1 MQNISKEMYF
11 YSGNERHDQREFVW
25 TMHKVQCHEISNI
38 EKIVLVTKNT
48 HNKIEFYNLGTITDL
63 KSLAFTTSL

>member
-25 TMHKVQCHEISNI
+25 TMHKVQCHDISNI
-38 EKIVLVTKNT
+38 EKIVSPKNCIVMELKKKK
-48 HNKIEFYNLGTITDL
+48 HRSKISDH
-63 KSLAFTTSL
+63 